1 MLMVH
6 SKSKLKKTVKLVII
20 IHLIGIAVFGMVKC
34 TRTSILSTIH
44 DVTHVRDTE
53 LLFSIHA
60 FNTLK
65 NIAYQQ
71 YLSAYIIDNKTEK
84 VVFYPMSTANNVRV
98 VKSDGTYN
106 ILTITDK
113 YNFDQAYNIY
123 RVFTKSKIIMENYYY
138 WVSAYK
144 NTVVFSHPYENNY
157 YLIYTA
163 NGLYPDS
170 DTFKNI
176 FKYIFDV
183 EFVRISVHW
192 FHCYI
197 KSHSV

>member
-1 MLMVH
+1 MVH
-6 SKSKLKKTVKLVII
+6 CKSNLKKIIKLIII
-20 IHLIGIAVFGMVKC
+20 IHLVFFAAFGMVKC
-34 TRTSILSTIH
+34 TRTSILDTIQA
-44 DVTHVRDTE
+44 VAHVRDTE
-53 LLFSIHA
+53 LLFSIHD

-71 YLSAYIIDNKTEK
+71 YLSAYIIDNKTEQ

-123 RVFTKSKIIMENYYY
+123 RVFTKSRIIMENYFY

-144 NTVVFSHPYENNY
+144 NTVVFNHPYQNNY

-176 FKYIFDV
+176 INYSCDV